1 MVAAGLLGDGVRRDV
16 GRTNVL
22 LWIAVWLLT
31 RVMMLNDAGVGTK
44 FGVLNWEDVDIYR
57 RWAGQMS
64 RTGSLP
70 TDAQWQYPPGA
81 GFLFHVPSWF
91 GNYHAGFMTL
101 ILLADAAITVLLAR
115 MAMRMGTTH
124 GVWMW
129 LLGIPLLGG
138 IVLLRFDT
146 IPTLVA
152 CAGLALSASPTA
164 LGALAGAGAGIK
176 VWPAALLVAP
186 GDDRSSRR
194 ALLAAAVAGGII
206 WLAALVVFGN
216 PMSFLSNQSGRG
228 LELESVAATPWVLMQ
243 ALDIE
248 PLHWVV
254 GSGAL
259 QIRGD
264 IADRVAKALML
275 WLFVVAAA
283 SAVWTITRLR
293 LVRAGRRE
301 LANHSLGVDAAFTA
315 LLLFTVVHEVLSPQY
330 MIWLVGIGAV
340 ALCSPN
346 CRVRRPILAVCIAVT
361 ITRATWNGFVLLIGR
376 RSTDFAWLLVLRNV
390 ALVVAAVDASLTLVK
405 VLRAAQREV
414 RDAAVLAELDVSI
427 GEPDLIAT

>member
-1 MVAAGLLGDGVRRDV
+1 MGDGTRR
-16 GRTNVL
+16 RSIL

-31 RVMMLNDAGVGTK
+31 RLMMLNDTGVGTRL
-44 FGVLNWEDVDIYR
+44 GVLNWEDVDIYR
-57 RWAGQMS
+57 RWAGQMN
-64 RTGSLP
+64 RTGQLP

-91 GNYHAGFMTL
+91 GNYHAGFVTL
-101 ILLADAAITVLLAR
+101 IFLADAAITVLLAR
-115 MAMRMGTTH
+115 MALRYATTH

-152 CAGLALSASPTA
+152 CAGLALSANPTA
-164 LGALAGAGAGIK
+164 LGAMAGLGAGIK

-194 ALLAAAVAGGII
+194 AMLSAAVAGGVI
-206 WLAALVVFGN
+206 WLAATIVFGN

-228 LELESVAATPWVLMQ
+228 LELESIAATPWVLRQ

-264 IADRVAKALML
+264 IAERVAQALML

-283 SAVWTITRLR
+283 CAVWTVTRIR
-293 LVRAGRRE
+293 LVRAGRSE
-301 LANHSLGVDAAFTA
+301 LADHSLGVDAAFTA

-330 MIWLVGIGAV
+330 MVWLVGIGAV
-340 ALCSPN
+340 ALCATN
-346 CRVRRPILAVCIAVT
+346 CRVRRPIFAVCIAVA
-361 ITRATWNGFVLLIGR
+361 ITRATWNGFGMLVGR
-376 RSTDFAWLLVLRNV
+376 QSTDFAWLLVLRNV
-390 ALVVAAVDASLTLVK
+390 ALVYAAVDASITLVK
-405 VLRAAQREV
+405 VLGVAQRGV
-414 RDAAVLAELDVSI
+414 RDAAVLAELDESI
-427 GEPDLIAT
+427 GEPDLITT